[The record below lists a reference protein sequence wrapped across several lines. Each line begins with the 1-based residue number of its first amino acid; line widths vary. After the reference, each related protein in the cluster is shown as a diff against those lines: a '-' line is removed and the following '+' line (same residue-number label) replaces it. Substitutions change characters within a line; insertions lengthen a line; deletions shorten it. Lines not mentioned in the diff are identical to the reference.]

1 MELPWVLCS
10 HCTSIPVNSVGAFQF
25 LHSLVNTYLLVFVNS
40 HPSRVLQYLIVVLI
54 SFLVMIG
61 DTEQSNIL
69 YVFFE
74 EILIQDLGQ
83 LFNRIISFVF
93 VFFAIEL

>member
-1 MELPWVLCS
+1 
-10 HCTSIPVNSVGAFQF
+10 
-25 LHSLVNTYLLVFVNS
+25 
-40 HPSRVLQYLIVVLI
+40 
-54 SFLVMIG
+54 MIG
-61 DTEQSNIL
+61 DTEQSSIL
-69 YVFFE
+69 YVFE